1 MAKVYIE
8 EVEELSVPGV
18 TNYSM
23 VRGMEFFDADVR
35 ASGIDIKN
43 RDGSEVEG
51 EELHEELRKAMN
63 DYLIKETGENYGQ
76 GK

>member
-18 TNYSM
+18 TNYSL
-23 VRGMEFFDADVR
+23 VRGMEFFDAYVR
-35 ASGIDIKN
+35 ASGIDIRN
-43 RDGSEVEG
+43 RDGSEVDG

-63 DYLIKETGENYGQ
+63 DYLIKETGENYG
-76 GK
+76 

>member
-18 TNYSM
+18 TNYSL
-23 VRGMEFFDADVR
+23 VRGMEFFDANVR
-35 ASGIDIKN
+35 ASGIDIRN

>member
-18 TNYSM
+18 TNYSL

-35 ASGIDIKN
+35 ASGIDIRN
-43 RDGSEVEG
+43 RDGSEVDG

-63 DYLIKETGENYGQ
+63 DYLIKETGENYG
-76 GK
+76 

>member
-18 TNYSM
+18 TNYSL
-23 VRGMEFFDADVR
+23 VRGMEFYDAVIW
-35 ASGIDIKN
+35 ASGIDIRN
-43 RDGSEVEG
+43 RDGSEVDG

-63 DYLIKETGENYGQ
+63 DYLIKETGENYG
-76 GK
+76 

>member
-18 TNYSM
+18 TNYSL

-63 DYLIKETGENYGQ
+63 DYLIKEIGEKYGQ